1 VFGLIGALAQR
12 ALRRFDG
19 GFLHHQLA
27 RCVERGLAPDHRDLV
42 LLEEIADAIVQSL
55 HDAAR
60 TLHHG
65 LEVERDFFRRQ
76 AIVLGVLHQMKYLRR
91 AQQRLGRDAS
101 PVVADAAEIGL
112 LDDSGLEAK
121 LRRADRGDVAAGARA
136 DDDDVEGGVGHVTCS
151 FSSWRRST
159 VHSRH
164 CEEPLRRSN
173 PPLSLRKWIASLRSQ

>member
-1 VFGLIGALAQR
+1 
-12 ALRRFDG
+12 
-19 GFLHHQLA
+19 
-27 RCVERGLAPDHRDLV
+27 
-42 LLEEIADAIVQSL
+42 
-55 HDAAR
+55 
-60 TLHHG
+60 
-65 LEVERDFFRRQ
+65 
-76 AIVLGVLHQMKYLRR
+76 MKCLRR
-91 AQQRLGRDAS
+91 AQQRLGRDTS

-164 CEEPLRRSN
+164 CEEQSTFVAEEMDCFAALAMTDATS
-173 PPLSLRKWIASLRSQ
+173 ASYH